1 MRSLKRFLERF
12 RNFAIRRN
20 DERLR
25 EEIDHHLALQT
36 AENIRA
42 GLSPAKARRQAKLK
56 FGGVEAMKEEYRA
69 ERGLRL
75 IETLAQDVRY
85 ALRMLRKSPGF
96 AAIAILTLALGIGAN
111 TALFTVVNAVLLNP
125 LPYPHASRLA
135 AIYGTTPGVIHGPI
149 TYLNFLDW
157 QRDTRTFSSIAMY
170 RNQDYNLTGRGEAER
185 VSGYMI
191 SAGFFSTLGVRPV
204 LGRAFRADDDRVGA
218 APVVILGGGFWQRE
232 FGAAPGIVG
241 KSLVLNGVSYTV
253 AGVIP
258 PSFTF
263 YGQLRDVYTPIGQ
276 WNDPSFLD
284 RRIDMSAHAVGRL
297 KSGVTLAQ
305 AQADMDGVARNLAA
319 AYPEADKDAGIT
331 LVSMK
336 RDMVGNVEPFLLVLL
351 GAVGFLLLIA
361 CANVANLLLARSM
374 GRSREFAVRAAL
386 GASYARVIRQLLTES
401 ILLAGL
407 GGALGLLLAYGGTKA
422 VLDTLPGALPRANE
436 VSLDWRVLLFTLGA
450 SLFAGILFGLAPAL
464 KTSRV
469 NLQEVLNESGRGSSG
484 ARHRLQGV
492 FAAAEVAMALVLLTG
507 AGLMVRSLAALW
519 RVNPGFNPSHA
530 ITFDLSLPDSAEAT
544 SAGTRARLRLFD
556 QKMRDIPGVEA
567 VSVTLGSRPMIHDS
581 SLPFW
586 IDGQP
591 KPATMQDMHQAMFYL
606 AEAGFQKAMGV
617 TLERGRFIS
626 PQDDEHAPVVID
638 IDGVFARTYF
648 PHENP
653 IGRHIHL
660 ALFNVEPEI
669 VGVVGH
675 VKQWGLDADP
685 KSAIEAQFEYPFM
698 QLPEKLMP
706 LAADAVAVVLRTKG
720 DPTAVMDSVRRAVN
734 EIDPREVVYAVQ
746 TMDEVVANSFAARRF
761 SMILLGIFAALALV
775 LSCVGIY
782 GVISYLVGQRTHEI
796 GVRMA
801 LGAQQRD
808 VMRLVLGH
816 GAKMA
821 LVGVAIGIAA
831 ALGLTRLMAR
841 ELFGVSAHDPLT
853 FAGVAFVLI
862 AVALLATYI
871 PARRAMRVDPVIAL
885 RCE

>member
-1 MRSLKRFLERF
+1 
-12 RNFAIRRN
+12 
-20 DERLR
+20 
-25 EEIDHHLALQT
+25 
-36 AENIRA
+36 
-42 GLSPAKARRQAKLK
+42 
-56 FGGVEAMKEEYRA
+56 
-69 ERGLRL
+69 
-75 IETLAQDVRY
+75 
-85 ALRMLRKSPGF
+85 
-96 AAIAILTLALGIGAN
+96 
-111 TALFTVVNAVLLNP
+111 
-125 LPYPHASRLA
+125 
-135 AIYGTTPGVIHGPI
+135 
-149 TYLNFLDW
+149 
-157 QRDTRTFSSIAMY
+157 
-170 RNQDYNLTGRGEAER
+170 
-185 VSGYMI
+185 
-191 SAGFFSTLGVRPV
+191 
-204 LGRAFRADDDRVGA
+204 
-218 APVVILGGGFWQRE
+218 
-232 FGAAPGIVG
+232 
-241 KSLVLNGVSYTV
+241 
-253 AGVIP
+253 
-258 PSFTF
+258 
-263 YGQLRDVYTPIGQ
+263 
-276 WNDPSFLD
+276 
-284 RRIDMSAHAVGRL
+284 
-297 KSGVTLAQ
+297 
-305 AQADMDGVARNLAA
+305 
-319 AYPEADKDAGIT
+319 
-331 LVSMK
+331 
-336 RDMVGNVEPFLLVLL
+336 
-351 GAVGFLLLIA
+351 
-361 CANVANLLLARSM
+361 
-374 GRSREFAVRAAL
+374 
-386 GASYARVIRQLLTES
+386 
-401 ILLAGL
+401 
-407 GGALGLLLAYGGTKA
+407 
-422 VLDTLPGALPRANE
+422 LPGALPRASE
-436 VSLDWRVLLFTLGA
+436 VSLDLRVLLFTLGA

-469 NLQEVLNESGRGSSG
+469 NLQEVLKESGRGSSG

-492 FAAAEVAMALVLLTG
+492 FVAAEVAMALVLLTG

-530 ITFDLSLPDSAEAT
+530 IAFDLSLPNSAAAT
-544 SAGTRARLRLFD
+544 SAATRARLRLFD

-617 TLERGRFIS
+617 ALERGRFIT
-626 PQDDEHAPVVID
+626 PQDDESAPVVID
-638 IDGVFARTYF
+638 IDDVFARTYF

-653 IGRHIHL
+653 IGKRIHL

-706 LAADAVAVVLRTKG
+706 LVADAVALVLRTKG
-720 DPTAVMDSVRRAVN
+720 DPTAVMGPVRGAVD
-734 EIDPREVVYAVQ
+734 EIDPREVVYAVE
-746 TMDEVVANSFAARRF
+746 TMDEVVASSFAARRF
-761 SMILLGIFAALALV
+761 SMILLGVFAALALV

-808 VMRLVLGH
+808 VLRLVLGH

-821 LVGVAIGIAA
+821 LFGVAIGVAA

-853 FAGVAFVLI
+853 FAAVAIVLI
-862 AVALLATYI
+862 VVALLACYI